1 MDNGIIGLSLV
12 IITIGAVLAWAVD
25 IEVTG
30 FDINVAG
37 VILMVMGIVGLALSL
52 LFWERLPV
60 SATA

>member
-1 MDNGIIGLSLV
+1 MDSSIIGLSLV

-37 VILMVMGIVGLALSL
+37 VIRQELD
-52 LFWERLPV
+52 RLRV
-60 SATA
+60 LRSY

>member
-1 MDNGIIGLSLV
+1 MDSSIIGLSLV

-52 LFWERLPV
+52 LFWV
-60 SATA
+60 SFAPFGRR

>member
-12 IITIGAVLAWAVD
+12 IITIGAVLSWAVD